1 MTANA
6 IRNPGEV
13 SGLEH
18 QRQVLMHRAS
28 KIVPVVLLFLLSMV
42 VIAPVVWTISTSLR
56 KGTESFTVPPR
67 WLPTDMAVENYE
79 EVFRKVPF
87 GRQIIN
93 STLITW
99 GTVIGQLV
107 SASLAGYAFARLEF
121 RGRDALFWIVLAT
134 MMIPIQAVVIPT
146 FIFLRNLGLVD
157 TLWSLIL
164 PAVPTAFGTFLL
176 RQYFLTI
183 PIELEESGSDGRRL
197 ISGSSSIGF
206 ILPLVKPGMAV
217 LAVLS
222 FNFHWNEFFRPL
234 IFLIDNDNFPI
245 TLGNFQLQGYMMTGA
260 IAVVLAGVVMSLVP
274 VIIIYL
280 FGQRYLIEGIMRGAI
295 KG

>member
-13 SGLEH
+13 SALEH
-18 QRQVLMHRAS
+18 QRQVLMHRAG

-79 EVFRKVPF
+79 QVFKKVPF

-99 GTVIGQLV
+99 GTVIGQLI

-134 MMIPIQAVVIPT
+134 MMIPIQAVVIPV

-176 RQYFLTI
+176 RQYFLTV
-183 PIELEESGSDGRRL
+183 PIELEEAGLMDGVNQWQLFYR
-197 ISGSSSIGF
+197 IY
-206 ILPLVKPGMAV
+206 LPLVKPGMAV

-245 TLGNFQLQGYMMTGA
+245 TLGIFQLQGYMMTGA

-274 VIIIYL
+274 VTIIYL

>member
-1 MTANA
+1 MTANV
-6 IRNPGEV
+6 NPGDV
-13 SGLEH
+13 SAA
-18 QRQVLMHRAS
+18 QHR
-28 KIVPVVLLFLLSMV
+28 LQ
-42 VIAPVVWTISTSLR
+42 VIAFVAGKYVPIIFLFMLSIVIIAPMVWTFSTSLR
-56 KGTESFTVPPR
+56 KGTDSFTVPPK
-67 WLPTDMAVENYE
+67 WLPTDLAVENYAQ
-79 EVFRKVPF
+79 VFDKVPF

-99 GTVIGQLV
+99 GTVLGQLI
-107 SASLAGYAFARLEF
+107 SASLAGYAFARLDF
-121 RGRDALFWIVLAT
+121 AGRDLLFWIVLAT
-134 MMIPIQAVVIPT
+134 MMIPIQAVVIPV
-146 FIFLRNLGLVD
+146 FIFLRNMGLVD

-183 PIELEESGSDGRRL
+183 PIELEESGLIDGANQWQLFYR
-197 ISGSSSIGF
+197 IY
-206 ILPLVKPGMAV
+206 LPLVKPGLAV
-217 LAVLS
+217 LAILS

-245 TLGNFQLQGYMMTGA
+245 TLGIFQLQGYMMTGS

-274 VIIIYL
+274 VIIIFL
-280 FGQRYLIEGIMRGAI
+280 LGQRYLIEGIMRGAI

>member
-1 MTANA
+1 MTAIA
-6 IRNPGEV
+6 IRNPGDV
-13 SGLEH
+13 SALEH
-18 QRQVLMHRAS
+18 RQQVFMHRAG
-28 KIVPVVLLFLLSMV
+28 KVVPVILLFMLSMV
-42 VIAPVVWTISTSLR
+42 IIAPIVWTISTSLR
-56 KGTESFTVPPR
+56 KGTESFTVPPK
-67 WLPTDMAVENYE
+67 WLPTDVAVENY
-79 EVFRKVPF
+79 VTVLDRVPF
-87 GRQIIN
+87 ARQILN

-99 GTVIGQLV
+99 GTVVGQLI

-134 MMIPIQAVVIPT
+134 MMIPIQAVVIPV
-146 FIFLRNLGLVD
+146 FILLRNLGLVD

-183 PIELEESGSDGRRL
+183 PIELEESALIDGANQWQLFYR
-197 ISGSSSIGF
+197 IY
-206 ILPLVKPGMAV
+206 LPLVKPGMAV

-234 IFLIDNDNFPI
+234 IFLIDNENFPI
-245 TLGNFQLQGYMMTGA
+245 TLGIFQLQGYMMTGA

-274 VIIIYL
+274 VIIIFL

>member
-1 MTANA
+1 MTANV
-6 IRNPGEV
+6 NPGDV
-13 SGLEH
+13 SAAQHRL
-18 QRQVLMHRAS
+18 QVITFVAG
-28 KIVPVVLLFLLSMV
+28 KYVPIILLFMLSIV
-42 VIAPVVWTISTSLR
+42 IIAPMVWTFSTSLR
-56 KGTESFTVPPR
+56 KGSDSFTVPPK
-67 WLPTDMAVENYE
+67 WLPTDLAVENYA
-79 EVFRKVPF
+79 EVFDKVPF

-99 GTVIGQLV
+99 GTVLGQLI
-107 SASLAGYAFARLEF
+107 SASLAGYAFARLDF
-121 RGRDALFWIVLAT
+121 AGRDLLFWVVLAT
-134 MMIPIQAVVIPT
+134 MMIPIQAVVIPV
-146 FIFLRNLGLVD
+146 FIFLRNMGLVD

-183 PIELEESGSDGRRL
+183 PIELEESGLIDGANQWQLFYR
-197 ISGSSSIGF
+197 IY
-206 ILPLVKPGMAV
+206 LPLVKPGLAV
-217 LAVLS
+217 LAILS

-245 TLGNFQLQGYMMTGA
+245 TLGIFQLQGYMMTGS

-274 VIIIYL
+274 VIIIFL
-280 FGQRYLIEGIMRGAI
+280 LGQRYLIEGIMRGAI

>member
-6 IRNPGEV
+6 IPGEV
-13 SGLEH
+13 STAEH
-18 QRQVLMHRAS
+18 RLQVVSFVAG
-28 KIVPVVLLFLLSMV
+28 KYVPIIFLFLLSIV
-42 VIAPVVWTISTSLR
+42 IIAPMVWTVSTSLR
-56 KGTESFTVPPR
+56 KGTDSFTVPPK
-67 WLPTDMAVENYE
+67 WLPTDLAVENYA
-79 EVFRKVPF
+79 EVFDKVPF

-99 GTVIGQLV
+99 GTVVGQLI
-107 SASLAGYAFARLEF
+107 SAALAGYAFARLEF
-121 RGRDALFWIVLAT
+121 AGRDLLFWVVLAT
-134 MMIPIQAVVIPT
+134 MMIPIQAVVIPV
-146 FIFLRNLGLVD
+146 FIFLRNMGLVD

-183 PIELEESGSDGRRL
+183 PIELEESGLMDGANQWQLFYR
-197 ISGSSSIGF
+197 IY
-206 ILPLVKPGMAV
+206 LPLVKPGLAV
-217 LAVLS
+217 LAILS

-234 IFLIDNDNFPI
+234 IFLIDNENFPI
-245 TLGNFQLQGYMMTGA
+245 TLGIFQLQGYMMTGS

-274 VIIIYL
+274 VIIIFL
-280 FGQRYLIEGIMRGAI
+280 VGQRYLIEGIMRGAI